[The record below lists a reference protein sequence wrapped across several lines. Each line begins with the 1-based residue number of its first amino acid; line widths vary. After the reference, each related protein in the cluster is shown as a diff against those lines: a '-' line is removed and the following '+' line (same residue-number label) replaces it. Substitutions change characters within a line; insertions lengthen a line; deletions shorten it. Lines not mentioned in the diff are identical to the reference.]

1 MQGLLQQIMSGV
13 AIGGVYACLALSM
26 VMIYQT
32 THIVNFAQGEM
43 AMASA
48 FLAWTLV
55 KIGVPYWVAFA
66 VTLIVSLL
74 FGLGV
79 ERIVMR
85 RFKASP
91 LTSVVIVMIG
101 LMMLTNGVAG
111 LLFGYEV
118 KKFDSPFEDV
128 PWLRSEI
135 MSAHEVGVLLV
146 TVVVMLAV
154 FAFFRFTRTGLA
166 MRAAAANPLSSQL
179 CGVNV
184 DLMLGLGWGLAALLG
199 AVAGTLTAPIV
210 YLDPNMMLT
219 IVMYAFAGAVLGGIA
234 NAAGA
239 VIGSILVGVVEN
251 LMGAYVIGT
260 DLKLPFVLVVIVTTL
275 TFRPNGLFGKILVTR
290 V

>member
-55 KIGVPYWVAFA
+55 RIGVPYWGAFV
-66 VTLIVSLL
+66 VTLIVSFL

-85 RFKASP
+85 RFKAAP
-91 LTSVVIVMIG
+91 LTSVVIEMIG
-101 LMMLTNGVAG
+101 PMMLINGAAG

-118 KKFDSPFEDV
+118 RKSDSPFDNV
-128 PWLRSEI
+128 TWLRSGI
-135 MSAHEVGVLLV
+135 ISAHEVGVLLV
-146 TVVVMLAV
+146 TLVVMLAV

-179 CGVNV
+179 SGVNV
-184 DLMLGLGWGLAALLG
+184 DRMLGLGWGLAALLG
-199 AVAGTLTAPIV
+199 AVAGSLTAPIV
-210 YLDPNMMLT
+210 YLDPNMMLN
-219 IVMYAFAGAVLGGIA
+219 IVIYAFAGAVLGGIA
-234 NAAGA
+234 NPTGA
-239 VIGSILVGVVEN
+239 VVGSILLGVVEN

-260 DLKLPFVLVVIVTTL
+260 DLKLPFVLMVIVATL
-275 TFRPNGLFGKILVTR
+275 TLRPSGLFGKLLVTR